1 MEAANNAINKSL
13 FLSVLN
19 NVLIGMNN
27 YIYLLLITLK
37 TLKKCLKI
45 VFKQLRHFI
54 FIKFNLLVIIH

>member
-19 NVLIGMNN
+19 NVLKGMNN
-27 YIYLLLITLK
+27 YIHLSLITLK

-45 VFKQLRHFI
+45 DFKQLRHFI
-54 FIKFNLLVIIH
+54 L